1 MRRAPLRAAILAFV
15 GAVIVFAVA
24 TGWGVYHFSSPR
36 AQEKNPGQIIVF
48 LPRGMPL
55 VHVAKT
61 LHRAGAIDH
70 PLLFEWGVRVLGAAR
85 RLKAG
90 EYGLPAHSSP
100 RQVME
105 VLLAGKTLLRS
116 LTIPEGLT
124 TAEVLQV
131 LRSEEGLTGEL
142 PGDVPEG
149 WLLPETYKYERG
161 DRRADVMRRMM
172 EAMAQTLNRLW
183 PTRKQGLPFTT
194 PLEALVLASLVE
206 KETAVP
212 DERAQVAGVFV
223 NRLRRGMR
231 LQSDPTV
238 VYAVTQGAGPLDR
251 ALTFDDLRT
260 DNPFNTYRI
269 KGLPPRPIANAGTA
283 AIEATLR
290 PADTDAL
297 YFVADGVGGH
307 VFAKSLEEHQKNVRQ
322 WRALK
327 ARK

>member
-1 MRRAPLRAAILAFV
+1 MRRAPLRAAILTFI
-15 GAVIVFAVA
+15 GAAIVFALTA
-24 TGWGVYHFSSPR
+24 SWGAYQFGLPR
-36 AQEKNPGQIIVF
+36 AQDNDPSQIIVF

-61 LHRAGAIDH
+61 LHHAGAIDH
-70 PLLFEWGVRVLGAAR
+70 PLLFEWGVRVSGAAR

-90 EYGLPAHSSP
+90 EYELPAHSSP

-105 VLLAGKTLLRS
+105 LLLAGKTLLRS

-161 DRRADVMRRMM
+161 DARIDVMRRMM

-183 PTRKQGLPFTT
+183 PTRRQGLPFTT
-194 PLEALVLASLVE
+194 PFEALVLASLVE

-212 DERAQVAGVFV
+212 SERAEVAGVFV

-238 VYAVTQGAGPLDR
+238 VYAVTQGAGPLER
-251 ALTFDDLRT
+251 ALTYDDLRK
-260 DNPFNTYRI
+260 DHPFNTYRI
-269 KGLPPRPIANAGTA
+269 KGLPPQPIANAGTA

-297 YFVADGVGGH
+297 YFVADGAGGH
-307 VFAKSLEEHQKNVRQ
+307 VFAKSLDEHNRNVRR